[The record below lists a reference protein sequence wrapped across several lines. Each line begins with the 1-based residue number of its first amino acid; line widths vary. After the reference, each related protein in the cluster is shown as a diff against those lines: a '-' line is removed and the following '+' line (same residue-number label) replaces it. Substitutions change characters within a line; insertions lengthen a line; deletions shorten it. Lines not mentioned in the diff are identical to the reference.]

1 MSAGIV
7 ALLASGDRSA
17 RTAAFAQLT
26 ALASRQP
33 ETDAQ
38 LLSQLLE
45 VKNLRSEMEDD
56 AQLEEALSR
65 YGSVLA
71 ATCSKGQGSDALF

>member
-33 ETDAQ
+33 ET
-38 LLSQLLE
+38 
-45 VKNLRSEMEDD
+45 
-56 AQLEEALSR
+56 
-65 YGSVLA
+65 
-71 ATCSKGQGSDALF
+71 